1 MPISSDSSS
10 APPKEGARAQQNM
23 NTAMLLSFI
32 SRLLSATKGIE
43 DEFSAEANK
52 LRASLERASSDDEII
67 EQIKNVE
74 RQLMLHPTLLS
85 DTIKL
90 SNSATIQ
97 AAKSLQNLTK
107 KDEALALELNTL
119 ISAPPDTSIV
129 SLQSKIKSL
138 FFIYHG
144 AVKNL
149 QKAQPSNSDDSVA
162 CEKVHQKICEDLQR
176 LINELDFN
184 GGYGSNLKK
193 IRQRLI
199 VGIER
204 HELVEICIQVIN
216 NIIEG
221 AREERLAAKTFLN
234 SVVEELN
241 NISFK
246 FDNSMSD
253 NNDINNKQIDIL
265 ASLRERIDI
274 LDLDIS
280 TSNNIEQTRQN
291 VQQSLEVISATV
303 DQNEKL
309 LQEKIR
315 LEEQLSAIQ
324 AQLTSLKKETLMHTQ
339 RLEAQQHKLYLD
351 TLTQVY
357 NRSALDERFKLE
369 FKRWQRYQNNLV
381 MAIVDIDHFKS
392 INDTFGHI
400 AGDKALKI
408 VARALQKTIKDTDFI
423 ARFGGE
429 EFVILLPE
437 LDEAAMINPL
447 ERLRNAIKAI
457 PFRFKGQQ
465 VTITISI
472 GATRFAESDQD
483 VTDAFERADSALYE
497 AKSSGRDKVVIK
509 L

>member
-1 MPISSDSSS
+1 MPISSDPSS
-10 APPKEGARAQQNM
+10 APLKDGPRAQQKM

-43 DEFSAEANK
+43 NEFNTEASRLK
-52 LRASLERASSDDEII
+52 SSLERASSDSEIVDK
-67 EQIKNVE
+67 IKAVE
-74 RQLMLHPTLLS
+74 RHLMLHPTLLS

-90 SNSATIQ
+90 SNSATVQ

-107 KDEALALELNTL
+107 DDEELKQELNTI
-119 ISAPPDTSIV
+119 ISAPQDSSIV

-149 QKAQPSNSDDSVA
+149 QKSQPVDNASDAS
-162 CEKVHQKICEDLQR
+162 CEKVHQNICNDLQR

-199 VGIER
+199 VGIEG

-234 SVVEELN
+234 TVVEELN

-253 NNDINNKQIDIL
+253 NDKINNKQIDIL

-280 TSNNIEQTRQN
+280 TSNNIEETRQN
-291 VQQSLEVISATV
+291 VQQGLEVISATV

-315 LEEQLSAIQ
+315 LEEQLRAIQ
-324 AQLTSLKKETLMHTQ
+324 SQLNSLKKETLMHTQ

-381 MAIVDIDHFKS
+381 MAIVDIDNFKS

-429 EFVILLPE
+429 EFVVLLQDLSE
-437 LDEAAMINPL
+437 TEMMHPL
-447 ERLRNAIKAI
+447 ERLRNAIKTI

-472 GATRFAESDQD
+472 GATRFIEDDKD
-483 VTDAFERADSALYE
+483 VTDAFERADKALYE
-497 AKSSGRDKVVIK
+497 AKSSGRDKVMIK